1 MAQVQQPAGFS
12 SSPMTAAILGPDILA
27 RQLRL
32 QQDAQYG
39 QSMLDQ
45 GQQVPQGQMVSGRYV
60 APSWTQYL
68 ANGLKTYMG
77 RRTLNNLPN
86 EMAGL
91 GQAQID
97 GVNRI
102 FGVPEQATPQA
113 TGAAPS
119 AGTATP
125 SSAAPS
131 VQAFS
136 VGDSGQ
142 PQNNQPVPTTQPVDQ
157 SPAMVSALRNQQ
169 PATNTQPVQPAQ
181 SGQPR
186 LPLLPGKTAQE
197 SAQAYM
203 MLGPQGYMN
212 AVVTQSSPT
221 DLQKTLLAMGIQ
233 PGTPEYQQALA
244 LNVRKANYIAPVNIR
259 PGGYTQ
265 EADGTVQQFPRV
277 PEGYTSFR
285 GADGQW
291 HIQQVPGALGALQ
304 GSAAATASGQ
314 ATAKIAPTQYDAQ
327 GNPLPTTSVAN
338 VLNSGGNQNTP
349 APLRNNNPGALMPGG
364 KLAQYP
370 DMQSGVAALDQN
382 LQSYAKQ
389 GINTLSGVISKWAPP
404 NENNTQAY
412 IADAAKRLGIDPNQ
426 KIDLTNP
433 AVRQAVGTAIM
444 LHENGSSGVFGSSQP
459 AQGKSFSAPPLGAVT
474 GANTGA
480 QNLQDEMSKDYSA
493 LSATNAQAQTTNSY
507 LQEIKTLAQKAAVGP
522 FSDKLD
528 FANEL
533 LSFVPGSARAKDA
546 VTANDLLDKYSNQ
559 IVARLGTG
567 GLGTDAARAILQAA
581 YPGAHMTAQAINDA
595 VDNLVGANQMI
606 QAKAKILTPL
616 RNSGNAKAYNDAK
629 LTFDQN
635 ADPRIWQYMNIQD
648 PVQRAAFAKQTL
660 QQDPHFA
667 DKIKALESIGAIQ

>member
-1 MAQVQQPAGFS
+1 MAQVQQPTGFT

-39 QSMLDQ
+39 QAMLDQ

-77 RRTLNNLPN
+77 RQTLNNLPN

-97 GVNRI
+97 GVNRL
-102 FGVPEQATPQA
+102 FGVPGATTQPA
-113 TGAAPS
+113 GAA
-119 AGTATP
+119 
-125 SSAAPS
+125 SSAAPQSPPS

-136 VGDSGQ
+136 VGESGQ
-142 PQNNQPVPTTQPVDQ
+142 PQNNQPVPTAQPVDQ
-157 SPAMVSALRNQQ
+157 SPAMVSALRNQTPTTGSASAQ
-169 PATNTQPVQPAQ
+169 PTPMA
-181 SGQPR
+181 QPR
-186 LPLLPGKTAQE
+186 LPLLPGKTRQE

-212 AVVTQSSPT
+212 AFITQLVPI
-221 DLQKTLLAMGIQ
+221 DLQKTLIAMGIQ

-265 EADGTVQQFPRV
+265 EPDGTVQQFPRV

-291 HIQQVPGALGALQ
+291 HIQQVPGALDALH

-327 GNPLPTTSVAN
+327 GNPMPTTSVAN
-338 VLNSGGNQNTP
+338 VLNGGGNQSAP
-349 APLRNNNPGALMPGG
+349 APIRNNNPGALMPGG

-370 DMQSGVAALDQN
+370 DMQSGLAALDQN
-382 LQSYAKQ
+382 LQNYAKQ
-389 GINTLSGVISKWAPP
+389 GVNTLAGVISKWAPP

-444 LHENGSSGVFGSSQP
+444 LHENGPSGVFGSSQP
-459 AQGKSFSAPPLGAVT
+459 TGKSFPAPPLGAEE
-474 GANTGA
+474 GANTGSR
-480 QNLQDEMSKDYSA
+480 NLQDEMSKDYSA

-533 LSFVPGSARAKDA
+533 LSFAHASTRATDA

-595 VDNLVGANQMI
+595 VDNLVGANQMV